1 MTVADRFYKFFLRI
15 RPMFKRYIKPLVAKA
30 LKRSP
35 VVLLNGARQIGKTT
49 LALEFMKEKDYNYIT
64 FDDEI
69 TYLAAKSNSTDFI
82 ASIDKPVIIDE
93 VQRVPEI
100 FLAIKRDVDN
110 NRVAGRYLLTG
121 SANPLLIPKLGDSL
135 AGRMEVINLGP
146 LSQGEIYNRE
156 ERFID
161 IAFGKKQF
169 KSPKKSLTK
178 KALYK
183 RILTGGYPSVQNIKV
198 EDQAAWMRNYLNLI
212 LQRDIKDLAQIEKLT
227 ELPNLLRILAARA
240 SNLLNVA
247 EVSRDSKIPEKTVH
261 RYIALLETIF
271 IINLKQTWSNNI
283 TTRIT
288 KSPKLYLVDSGLLAY
303 LLDVSIEKVL
313 KDSPHTGKIIENFVM
328 TELQKQS
335 TWSII
340 QTQIYHFRA
349 SGGEEVDIVLED
361 HSGNIVGIEVKNS
374 ATVNPS
380 DFKGLRYLREK
391 AQDNFIRGIILYT
404 GSQYIP
410 FEKDLIALPI
420 NILWED
426 IT

>member
-1 MTVADRFYKFFLRI
+1 VTDITNYSGEKI
-15 RPMFKRYIKPLVAKA
+15 MFKRYIKPLLAKA

-49 LALEFMKEKDYNYIT
+49 LALEFMKERKYTYLT

-69 TYLAAKSNSTDFI
+69 TYLAAKSNSTDFL
-82 ASIDKPVIIDE
+82 SKIDKPVIIDE

-121 SANPLLIPKLGDSL
+121 SANPLLIPRLGDSL
-135 AGRMEVINLGP
+135 AGRMEVINLMP
-146 LSQGEIYNRE
+146 LSQGEIYNTE
-156 ERFID
+156 EQFID
-161 IAFGKKQF
+161 IVFGNKQL

-178 KALYK
+178 KTLYK
-183 RILTGGYPSVQNIKV
+183 RILGGGYPSVQ
-198 EDQAAWMRNYLNLI
+198 EDNEEDRSVWMRNYLNLI
-212 LQRDIKDLAQIEKLT
+212 LQRDIKDLAQIEKIT
-227 ELPNLLRILAARA
+227 ELPNLLKILAARA

-247 EVSRDSKIPEKTVH
+247 EVARDSKIPEKTLH

-271 IINLKQTWSNNI
+271 IVNLKQTWSNNL
-283 TTRIT
+283 TLRIT
-288 KSPKLYLVDSGLLAY
+288 KAPKIYLVDSGLLAY
-303 LLDVSIEKVL
+303 LLDFSIEKL
-313 KDSPHTGKIIENFVM
+313 LEGSSQTGKIMENFIM

-335 TWSII
+335 TWSKKEV
-340 QTQIYHFRA
+340 QMYHFRS

-361 HSGNIVGIEVKNS
+361 RSGNIVGIEIKNS
-374 ATVNPS
+374 ATVNPA

-391 AQDNFIRGIILYT
+391 AKDKFVKGIIFYT

-410 FEKDLIALPI
+410 FEKDLFALPV
-420 NILWED
+420 NALWED
-426 IT
+426 ITD